1 MFVGLS
7 PAIRAKKETSHRPTQ
22 SKILRKTKGMSKEAI
37 ENKEVEWGRD
47 EKGQRREHLCME
59 QENLRS

>member
-7 PAIRAKKETSHRPTQ
+7 PAIRAKKETGHRPTQ

-37 ENKEVEWGRD
+37 ENKEVE
-47 EKGQRREHLCME
+47 
-59 QENLRS
+59 